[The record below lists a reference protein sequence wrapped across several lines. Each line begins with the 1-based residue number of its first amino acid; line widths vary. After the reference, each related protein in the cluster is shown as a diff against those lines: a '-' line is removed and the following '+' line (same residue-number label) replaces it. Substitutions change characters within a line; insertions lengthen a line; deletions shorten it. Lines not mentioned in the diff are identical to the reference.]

1 MKTILLA
8 DDSITI
14 QKVVELT
21 FSEADYRVVCVS
33 TGGQALKKVAEVRP
47 DIVLLDVIMPEK
59 NGYEVCEQ
67 IKRSPATSGI
77 PVLLLTGTF
86 EPFDKKRADMA
97 GANGHITKPFESQA
111 LIAKVEELIAARPSV
126 AVDDEGGRMD
136 IISGGEVYRVDP
148 GRGGEG
154 MRPASSSSAAEP
166 REATRAEVS
175 AEFPVALG
183 SRLPLPPP
191 GPPPMEEDRE
201 RETQPHPALAPPDPA
216 AGGSFVGFADLGL
229 DAGMDEAEIV
239 PDRFDVGAETASPA
253 TMKVRRDAVVPLRD
267 APGAKHSAPGGAG
280 RPGGAPDESFAGS
293 FEAEFDLIDEAPT
306 QVPSPS
312 DESREPDTGGW
323 APPPEAPPAE
333 TWQTAEPVR
342 EVPREVA
349 RPSAPSPR
357 MAEAPSAEV
366 RARLETKG
374 DGKGMALTPEMI
386 DLIAEK
392 VVERLADR
400 VVREVAWEVVPGV
413 AEALVRKRI
422 KELEE
427 SGS

>member
-21 FSEADYRVVCVS
+21 FSEADYRVVSVS

-67 IKRSPATSGI
+67 LKRSPTTSGI

-86 EPFDKKRADMA
+86 EPFDKKRADAA

-111 LIAKVEELIAARPSV
+111 LVAKVEELIAATPSV

-148 GRGGEG
+148 GRAGEG
-154 MRPASSSSAAEP
+154 MRPATPAPDAALRP
-166 REATRAEVS
+166 SPPQAA
-175 AEFPVALG
+175 PVVLG
-183 SRLPLPPP
+183 GQIGPGGGMPLRGSPPP
-191 GPPPMEEDRE
+191 DEDLDADTGR
-201 RETQPHPALAPPDPA
+201 HPALAPPDPA
-216 AGGSFVGFADLGL
+216 AGGSFVGFADVGIGDAM
-229 DAGMDEAEIV
+229 DAGDIV
-239 PDRFDVGAETASPA
+239 PDRFDTGADTLTPS
-253 TMKVRRDAVVPLRD
+253 TVKLRRDEVVPRRD
-267 APGAKHSAPGGAG
+267 EGSG
-280 RPGGAPDESFAGS
+280 RPAARSGSAGTAGAADDSFGG
-293 FEAEFDLIDEAPT
+293 FEAEFDLVDEAFPETPT
-306 QVPSPS
+306 VPG
-312 DESREPDTGGW
+312 ESRAETGGW

-333 TWQTAEPVR
+333 TWQDAEVSP
-342 EVPREVA
+342 EEMPRGGA
-349 RPSAPSPR
+349 GPADPSPVAMPR
-357 MAEAPSAEV
+357 SAAGPAPPEPP
-366 RARLETKG
+366 R
-374 DGKGMALTPEMI
+374 DGRGAPLTPEMI